1 MWMTGVWLGIE
12 TTTST
17 GGAALVRDG
26 MLLAEEYFPIN
37 KTHSE
42 KILPGISRL
51 LKEADMEAE
60 EIAGIA
66 VSAGPGSYTGIR
78 IGIATANG
86 LSAGWGIGAVGV
98 ETLRVLAA
106 SVTSDHPVLSCIRA
120 RNNEV
125 FAAIYE
131 SSSHEA
137 YAIVPPG
144 VYIASAIER
153 KISELDKLTAVG
165 SGKHMIAFPGDVLVT
180 PALWD
185 TPRPSIVA
193 LIGSMKVESQGSDKY
208 PVPVYLRGF
217 NEKANSHVP

>member
-1 MWMTGVWLGIE
+1 MTGVWLGIE

-17 GGAALVRDG
+17 GGAALIRNGV
-26 MLLAEEYFPIN
+26 LLAEEFFPIN

-51 LKEADMEAE
+51 LKQADIEAE
-60 EIAGIA
+60 EITGIA

-98 ETLRVLAA
+98 ETLRILAA
-106 SVTSDHPVLSCIRA
+106 SVTSDHPVLSCIKA
-120 RNNEV
+120 RKNEV
-125 FAAIYE
+125 FAAVYE
-131 SSSHEA
+131 SSSYEA
-137 YAIVPPG
+137 GAIITPG
-144 VYIASAIER
+144 VYFASAIEQ
-153 KISELDKLTAVG
+153 KISGLDKLIAVG
-165 SGKHMIAFPGDVLVT
+165 SGKYMISFSGNVLMA

-193 LIGSMKVESQGSDKY
+193 LNGSLKAESRGFDKY
-208 PVPVYLRGF
+208 PKPVYLRGF